1 MTVRANKPAFNVRE
15 KLKEL
20 ERPVGIA
27 GNQILKSDSA
37 QDVRSYLGTGRKNLV
52 INGAMMVN
60 QRYGT
65 SSATVTDDYVL
76 DRFKFK
82 ENHGGSAS
90 INKDQFPMGDNHPD
104 GHRYAM
110 QVACASTDTSLS
122 GTEHSVIMHMIEGYN
137 CIGTGFGT
145 GEAKNVTL
153 SFWVKTNCQGTY
165 SVALKN
171 SSQNKCMVKEY
182 TAGEYGFNW
191 QKIVI
196 TFPGCTDGSWLYDEN
211 IGMKLEFAL
220 AAGTTYTTSDFG
232 IWKSSNVFL
241 SPNQVNFY
249 QNTNNRFFI
258 TGIQLEIGD
267 EATDFDHR
275 SYGEELALCQR
286 YCYVIRGDAP
296 SVTSGAVSIGHG
308 VWNGSSGAYVL
319 AEHPVP
325 MRTNPR
331 LDYGNLAWY
340 RVVAE
345 AVAWKGLSALS
356 VQGDASSTNATTLF
370 ANVGSNNSDSRGFA
384 TRMTTQSTSAKLILT
399 AEL

>member
-20 ERPVGIA
+20 ERPIGIA

-37 QDVRSYLGTGRKNLV
+37 QDVRSYLAAGRKNLV
-52 INGAMMVN
+52 INGDMRIN

-65 SSATVTDDYVL
+65 ASAVVTDDYVL

-90 INKDQFPMGDNHPD
+90 INRDQFPMGDNHPD

-171 SSQNKCMVKEY
+171 SAQNKCMVKEY
-182 TAGEYGFNW
+182 TAGEYGYNW

-196 TFPGCTDGSWLYDEN
+196 TFPGCTDGSWLYDQN

-232 IWKSSNVFL
+232 KWKSSNVFL

-249 QNTNNRFFI
+249 QSTNNRFFI

-275 SYGEELALCQR
+275 LYGEELALCQR
-286 YCYVIRGDAP
+286 YYERHNWSNGQYVA
-296 SVTSGAVSIGHG
+296 ASIHHG
-308 VWNGSSGAYVL
+308 PSSGTSSRFIFPYL
-319 AEHPVP
+319 TRK
-325 MRTNPR
+325 RTTGP
-331 LDYGNLAWY
+331 
-340 RVVAE
+340 
-345 AVAWKGLSALS
+345 SFT
-356 VQGDASSTNATTLF
+356 ASGSYLGYPPNETVTLT
-370 ANVGSNNSDSRGFA
+370 G
-384 TRMTTQSTSAKLILT
+384 STSNDTAARVNVSRTTSYAPGTGILILSSGT
-399 AEL
+399 GNYFEIEDEL

>member
-20 ERPVGIA
+20 ERPIGIA

-37 QDVRSYLGTGRKNLV
+37 QDVRSYLGAGRKNLV
-52 INGAMMVN
+52 INGDMRIN

-65 SSATVTDDYVL
+65 SSAVVSDDWVL

-82 ENHGGSAS
+82 ENHGGTAS
-90 INKDQFPMGDNHPD
+90 INRDQFPIGDNHPD

-137 CIGTGFGT
+137 CIGTGFGC

-153 SFWVKTNCQGTY
+153 SFWVKTNCQGIY

-171 SSQNKCMVKEY
+171 SAQNKCIVKEY

-191 QKIVI
+191 QKIVL
-196 TFPGCTDGSWLYDEN
+196 TFPGCTDGTWLYDSG

-220 AAGTTYTTSDFG
+220 AAGTTYTTSDIG
-232 IWKSSNVFL
+232 VWKSSNVFL
-241 SPNQVNFY
+241 SPSQVNFF

-258 TGIQLEIGD
+258 TGVQLEIGD

-275 SYGEELALCQR
+275 PYAEELALCQR
-286 YCYVIRGDAP
+286 YYAKIRLANQEWIYNESSTSNHKWHWANVPFSMRANP
-296 SVTSGAVSIGHG
+296 SVDVTDISTGGSVSGLSGTISSFVPQSPGDTPGRISSRIGMS
-308 VWNGSSGAYVL
+308 VSSGTARYVY
-319 AEHPVP
+319 HC
-325 MRTNPR
+325 
-331 LDYGNLAWY
+331 DAW
-340 RVVAE
+340 
-345 AVAWKGLSALS
+345 
-356 VQGDASSTNATTLF
+356 
-370 ANVGSNNSDSRGFA
+370 NSDYIA
-384 TRMTTQSTSAKLILT
+384 LN